1 MQTTPHHSSR
11 QSLRRHW
18 LYTAGRYALGC
29 AAVAA
34 LPLQSALAETNYP
47 TRPITLIV
55 GYPAGGAIDQSA
67 RILGKALAERLGQSV
82 VVDNRPG
89 ANGTIAAATVANAKP
104 DGYTLLVTA
113 TSHNLNKFV
122 HKNLRYDV
130 EKSFS
135 PVALTVEVPNLL
147 VVSADSPHQNLQQLL
162 TAIRSQSKPMSYGS
176 QGIGGVPHMAGEIF
190 KIRTNTDLLHVPY
203 KGASQG
209 MTDLIGGTIDMFF
222 PSPGSVMGLITQGKL
237 RALAVAS
244 PERLAALPDVPT
256 FAEQGIA
263 DYQISTWHGVLAPA
277 GTPAPVINTLN
288 RAINEIVATDAFKQE
303 LSTTGNLPA
312 KPLSTE
318 EYARKLAT
326 ELADYEQVAKAINLG
341 E

>member
-1 MQTTPHHSSR
+1 MHTTPHPSGR
-11 QSLRRHW
+11 RAARRHW
-18 LYTAGRYALGC
+18 LQAAGRYALGC
-29 AAVAA
+29 AALAA
-34 LPLQSALAETNYP
+34 LPMQSALAEAGFPN
-47 TRPITLIV
+47 RAVTLIV

-67 RILGKALAERLGQSV
+67 RILGKTLAERLGQPV

-89 ANGTIAAATVANAKP
+89 ANGTIAATAVANAKP

-122 HKNLRYDV
+122 HKGLRYDV

-135 PVALTVEVPNLL
+135 PVALTVEVPTLL
-147 VVSADSPHQNLQQLL
+147 VVSADSPSKTVQQLL
-162 TAIRSQSKPMSYGS
+162 TAIRQQSKPMSYGS

-190 KIRTNTDLLHVPY
+190 KMRTKTDLLHVPY

-209 MTDLIGGTIDMFF
+209 MTDLIGGTIDLFF

-244 PERLAALPDVPT
+244 NERLAALPDVPT

-277 GTPAPVINTLN
+277 GTPATVIETLN

-303 LSTTGNLPA
+303 LAATGNLPA
-312 KPLSTE
+312 KPLSTQ
-318 EYARKLAT
+318 EYARKLAS
-326 ELADYEQVAKAINLG
+326 ELADYEQVAKAIKLG